1 MDWRDL
7 FPFAS
12 FRGDAEEHR
21 AGADEGCAHAA
32 AKSPLIGLAL
42 AGEARAS
49 ALLLQAS

>member
-12 FRGDAEEHR
+12 FGGDAEER
-21 AGADEGCAHAA
+21 RVGADEGCAHAA
-32 AKSPLIGLAL
+32 AKSPLIGSAL
-42 AGEARAS
+42 AGEARLW

>member
-12 FRGDAEEHR
+12 FGGDAEER
-21 AGADEGCAHAA
+21 RVGADEGCAHAA
-32 AKSPLIGLAL
+32 AKSPLIGSAL